1 MSTTPDRTPG
11 TSELEQL
18 TARLDELQR
27 RTEGLTAA
35 LEQSRSTR
43 RLIVLAFV
51 AFVLV
56 TGWRFYSLRD
66 LLQSE
71 DYQKRLLAEVQ
82 KAVERNQ
89 KEFSNEATKLVDG
102 ATPVISVAFTE
113 QSKKDMPVFMDII
126 NKQRTLLLENLSK
139 RMEAKVMSHHDK
151 LVRSHEKLFA
161 EEFPTIQNKELRDR
175 MMGNASLA
183 LDRLVKKYYVEEFQK
198 EFVSM
203 EKTWEDFPPAD
214 KPTGDEPPLESQL
227 VGELMDLLAIKFSRS
242 RTAAAN

>member
-89 KEFSNEATKLVDG
+89 KEFSNEAQKLVDG
-102 ATPVISVAFTE
+102 ATPVISAAFTE
-113 QSKKDMPVFMDII
+113 QSKKDMPIFMDLID
-126 NKQRTLLLENLSK
+126 KQRALLLENLSK
-139 RMEAKVMSHHDK
+139 RMTEKVTSHHDK

-161 EEFPTIQNKELRDR
+161 EEFPKVQNKELRER

-203 EKTWEDFPPAD
+203 EKTWEEFPPAD
-214 KPTGDEPPLESQL
+214 RPTGDEPPLESQL